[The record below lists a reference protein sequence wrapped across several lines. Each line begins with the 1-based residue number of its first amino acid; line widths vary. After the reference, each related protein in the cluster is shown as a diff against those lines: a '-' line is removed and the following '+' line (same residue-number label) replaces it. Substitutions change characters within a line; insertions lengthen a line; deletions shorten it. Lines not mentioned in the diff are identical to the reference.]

1 VPELNQPAVEVS
13 PDGSAI
19 AKSLVSPEAFTEIF
33 DRHFGAVHRY
43 IARRGGRDRA
53 DDLAARTFMVAFEHR
68 GGYRD
73 ELGSARPWLL
83 GIATNV
89 LREEYRHEQRQLL
102 TMAQLSNEAVVSADG
117 WLGGEA
123 DEDHDLAR
131 ALARLDS
138 EQRDALVLHV
148 WGELSYAEVALSL
161 QIPIGTVR
169 SRISRACASL
179 RSDLQPAPPGG
190 AGSTL
195 DQEER

>member
-1 VPELNQPAVEVS
+1 MPKLNEPAVQVS
-13 PDGSAI
+13 LDGSAI
-19 AKSLVSPEAFTEIF
+19 AKSLSSPEAFTEVF

-43 IARRGGRDRA
+43 IARRAGRDRA
-53 DDLAARTFMVAFEHR
+53 DDLAARTFMVGFERR

-73 ELGSARPWLL
+73 ELGSARPWLM
-83 GIATNV
+83 GIATNM
-89 LREEYRHEQRQLL
+89 LREEYRHEQRQLV
-102 TMAQLSNEAVVSADG
+102 TMAQLSNEAVVSANG
-117 WLGGEA
+117 SLGGEPH
-123 DEDHDLAR
+123 EDPDLAG

-138 EQRDALVLHV
+138 EQREALVLHV

-179 RSDLQPAPPGG
+179 RSDLQPASPRG
-190 AGSTL
+190 AGASL